1 MPRQNV
7 ITEIDAPAD
16 RVWTLLIDEKEFAF
30 WAPNV
35 RDLSIEPAD
44 KFDVDSVRHFRLDMS
59 GTIETLDTRITHF
72 TKNEMFA
79 EIPVGGSL
87 KVHEKVE
94 YLKMI
99 YRVEPVDEKTTT
111 LQFTLDYDMKGFMNK
126 MLEKVIMGAFTASL
140 RLWFERLKTYAET
153 GRVV

>member
-1 MPRQNV
+1 MPRQTV
-7 ITEIDAPAD
+7 ITEIDAPID
-16 RVWTLLIDEKEFAF
+16 RVWHLLVDEKEFAF

-35 RDLSIEPAD
+35 RDLNLEPN
-44 KFDVDSVRHFRLDMS
+44 KFAVDTIRHFRLDMS

-72 TKNEMFA
+72 TENEMFA

-99 YRVEPVDEKTTT
+99 YRVEMVEEKTCS
-111 LQFTLDYDMKGFMNK
+111 LQFTLDYDMKGFLNK

-140 RLWFERLKTYAET
+140 KLWFERLKTYAET